1 MTKTSPYLLTRIL
14 RAAKDIPSS
23 ASIWSGET
31 TFALPTPVIS
41 LLSSPTATLEAT
53 AFLSKGDKR
62 VWRGKLIKKS
72 YGKCRRPG
80 DGPNY
85 SELLLPHPPR
95 RIPLPNNNNKTT
107 SDGTSSGSTQSI
119 NNNVSCIDA
128 FGLAF

>member
-1 MTKTSPYLLTRIL
+1 
-14 RAAKDIPSS
+14 
-23 ASIWSGET
+23 
-31 TFALPTPVIS
+31 VIS
-41 LLSSPTATLEAT
+41 LLSPPPAALEAT

-95 RIPLPNNNNKTT
+95 RIPLPNNNKTT
-107 SDGTSSGSTQSI
+107 SDGTSSGSTHTS
-119 NNNVSCIDA
+119 NLACIDS
-128 FGLAF
+128 FDLAL

>member
-1 MTKTSPYLLTRIL
+1 MARIL

-23 ASIWSGET
+23 AASIWSGET

-41 LLSSPTATLEAT
+41 LLSPPTAALEAA
-53 AFLSKGDKR
+53 AFLSKGDKK

-95 RIPLPNNNNKTT
+95 RIPLPNNNNKIA
-107 SDGTSSGSTQSI
+107 SDGSSSSSSS
-119 NNNVSCIDA
+119 NLACIYT
-128 FGLAF
+128 FNLAL